1 MKRNEMLDDHLV
13 LCLPGEC
20 VVNVNLFRW
29 SNERTP
35 KSTTS
40 HCRSHLSRYLDLAL
54 EFCGARSK
62 SKIKNQHVAPNM
74 KEAQAVI
81 AQRSKPKGNMTRTIV
96 TMLVIMAGALL
107 FAIINQIIK
116 ANKENANEVSANASP
131 SNVASFE
138 GDIITTISTA
148 PASTSYIR
156 TSSPTPSTPI
166 AQSLDFPSTQTVKCV
181 GPIQA
186 DDEGLFY

>member
-1 MKRNEMLDDHLV
+1 
-13 LCLPGEC
+13 
-20 VVNVNLFRW
+20 
-29 SNERTP
+29 
-35 KSTTS
+35 
-40 HCRSHLSRYLDLAL
+40 
-54 EFCGARSK
+54 
-62 SKIKNQHVAPNM
+62 M

-138 GDIITTISTA
+138 GDIITTTSTA